1 MHSVYDFPL
10 TFAEP
15 ESFSFWPNQCSRDE
29 CLGLLRSF
37 FGAFSVY
44 PFKDCSAQ
52 LLVLRIRNNEKAE
65 CGIVFDFIFSLCDG
79 IFNR

>member
-1 MHSVYDFPL
+1 MHSAYDFPL

-15 ESFSFWPNQCSRDE
+15 ESFSWPNQCSRDE

-37 FGAFSVY
+37 FGAFLVY

-52 LLVLRIRNNEKAE
+52 PLFLKIRNIEEAE
-65 CGIVFDFIFSLCDG
+65 CGIVFDFIFSPFDE